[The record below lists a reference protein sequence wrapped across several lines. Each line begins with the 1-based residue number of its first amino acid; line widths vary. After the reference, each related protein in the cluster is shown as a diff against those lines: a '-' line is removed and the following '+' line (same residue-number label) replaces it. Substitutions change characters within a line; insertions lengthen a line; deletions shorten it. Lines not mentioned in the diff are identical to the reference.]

1 MTFAIRRYKNIEKKN
16 NTKDKKLLFILDNL
30 IKFSHTTSCP

>member
-1 MTFAIRRYKNIEKKN
+1 MIFAKQRYKNIEKKN

-30 IKFSHTTSCP
+30 IKFSHPTSCP